1 MFSIFVKMHESLN
14 ALNLDNGLPFCSF
27 KVSINIVLA
36 IFIHE
41 YKDKN
46 WIKSIDKGKFEEGHL

>member
-1 MFSIFVKMHESLN
+1 MHESLN
-14 ALNLDNGLPFCSF
+14 ALDLDNGLPFCSF